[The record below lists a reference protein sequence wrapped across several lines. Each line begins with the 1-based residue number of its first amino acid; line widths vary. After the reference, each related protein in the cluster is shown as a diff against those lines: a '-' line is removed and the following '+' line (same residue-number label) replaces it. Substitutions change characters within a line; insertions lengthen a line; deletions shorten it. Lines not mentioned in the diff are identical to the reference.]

1 MPHPSLKK
9 IAYNPYSSK
18 RPRPQVRYRRPRWRW
33 IGPLIIIGLFL
44 AVAGFTLA
52 LGLVAWYSRDLP
64 DPSNL
69 SRRMAQASTK
79 IYDRTGQTL
88 LYEISGDQK
97 STPIKLA
104 DLPSVVKNATL
115 VAEDRDF
122 YSHRGFDLKGIARA
136 LLVDLLRGG
145 RVQGGSTI
153 TQQLVKNTI
162 VGGEKT
168 WRRKIQELILSYRI
182 EQRFSKDQIL
192 EMYFNSIPYGGS
204 AYGIEAA
211 ANMYFKKS
219 AKDLSPAEA
228 VLLAA
233 LPKAPSY
240 LSPYGSHRDELLARQ
255 RYVIEEMAKLG
266 YFSPSEAEAAKTGEL
281 KFVPFKEG
289 ILAPHFVFY
298 VKELLSEQFGERLVE
313 TGGLKIITTL
323 DLYKQKIA
331 EEEVAAGAAKNEKK
345 YGGNNAALVA
355 LDPKNGQVLA
365 MVGSRDYFA
374 EEYDG
379 NVNVTLRPRQPGS
392 SFKPIVYAT
401 AFMRGYAP
409 ETILYDVVTT
419 FKTDTKDYTPHNYD
433 GQEHGPV
440 SIRQALAG
448 SLNIPAVK
456 TLYLA
461 GVDNV
466 LDLAARLG
474 YTTFDE
480 RSRFGLSLVLGG
492 GEVKLLEHTAA
503 FQAFARDGVYNP
515 TTPILRVEDSHG
527 QVLASFEPNPQT
539 ILPQNVARQITSI
552 ISDNVSRSFI
562 FGSQSPLVLGDR
574 PIAAKT
580 GTTNDW
586 HDGWTIGY
594 TPSLVAGVWAGNNNN
609 KAMARG
615 ADGVLVAAPIWNAFM
630 KRVLGDT
637 PQEVFVQPDPVLP
650 EKPILRGVLVSEE
663 KVVIDRASGKRA
675 TELTPASYREEKTY
689 KELHEILHY
698 VKRDDP
704 LGPPPEN
711 PADDPN
717 YASWETAL
725 ARWAKENNLA
735 GGELAPQE
743 YDDLHTLASQPQ
755 LTITAPV
762 TGETIR
768 GQSLSVKISASAP
781 RGLKGIKYYLD
792 GSLLGEISGT
802 GELEFLVPLSS
813 ASTSTGF
820 HTLRLEA
827 FDDIDNTRSEER
839 LFNYIP

>member
-1 MPHPSLKK
+1 MPHPSLRK
-9 IAYNPYSSK
+9 ITYQPVPAGRH
-18 RPRPQVRYRRPRWRW
+18 RPSARYRRPRRRW
-33 IGPLIIIGLFL
+33 LGPLVVAVLFL
-44 AVAGFTLA
+44 GVLSFTAA
-52 LGLVAWYSRDLP
+52 LGVVAWYSRDLP
-64 DPSNL
+64 DPANL
-69 SRRMAQASTK
+69 SRRTSQISTK

-88 LYEISGDQK
+88 LYEIAGDQK
-97 STPIKLA
+97 NTPIKLA
-104 DLPSVVKNATL
+104 DLPPVIKNATL

-136 LLVDLLRGG
+136 VLVDLLQGSRA
-145 RVQGGSTI
+145 QGGSTI

-182 EQRFSKDQIL
+182 EQRFAKDQIL
-192 EMYFNSIPYGGS
+192 EMYLNSIPYGS
-204 AYGIEAA
+204 TAYGIEAA

-219 AKDLSPAEA
+219 AKDLNVAEA
-228 VLLAA
+228 AVLAA
-233 LPKAPSY
+233 LPKAPSR
-240 LSPYGSHRDELLARQ
+240 LSPYGSRRDELLARQ
-255 RYVIEEMAKLG
+255 SYIIKEMEQLNYLTPA
-266 YFSPSEAEAAKTGEL
+266 EAEEALTAEL

-289 ILAPHFVFY
+289 IIAPHFIFY
-298 VKELLSEQFGERLVE
+298 VKELLGERFGERLVE

-331 EEEVAAGAAKNEKK
+331 EEEVAAGAERNEKK

-379 NVNVTLRPRQPGS
+379 NVNVALRPRQPGS
-392 SFKPIVYAT
+392 SFKPVVYAA
-401 AFMRGYAP
+401 AFMKGYAP
-409 ETILYDVVTT
+409 ETVLYDVVTT

-433 GQEHGPV
+433 GKEHGPV

-466 LDLAARLG
+466 LDLAERLG
-474 YTTFDE
+474 YSTLSD

-492 GEVKLLEHTAA
+492 GEVKLLEHAAA
-503 FQAFARDGVYNP
+503 FQAFARDGVYSP
-515 TTPILRVEDSHG
+515 PSPILRVEDPRG
-527 QVLASFEPNPQT
+527 QVLYSFEPSPESV
-539 ILPQNVARQITSI
+539 LPQNVARQITSI
-552 ISDNVSRSFI
+552 LSDNTSRSFI
-562 FGSQSPLVLGDR
+562 FGSASPLTLGDR
-574 PIAAKT
+574 PVAAKT

-586 HDGWTIGY
+586 RDGWTIGY
-594 TPSLVAGVWAGNNNN
+594 TPSLVVGVWAGNNSN
-609 KAMARG
+609 KTMSRG

-637 PQEVFVQPDPVLP
+637 PAEVFVPPDPVLP
-650 EKPILRGVLVSEE
+650 DKPILRGELVTEE
-663 KVVIDRASGKRA
+663 RVIIDRASGKRA

-698 VKRDDP
+698 IRRDDP
-704 LGPPPEN
+704 LGPPPEHT
-711 PADDPN
+711 ADDLN
-717 YASWETAL
+717 YASWESAL
-725 ARWAKENNLA
+725 TRWAKENNLA
-735 GGELAPQE
+735 AGEVAPQE
-743 YDDLHTLASQPQ
+743 YDDLHTLENQPR
-755 LTITAPV
+755 LTIAAPAV
-762 TGETIR
+762 GETIR
-768 GQSLSVKISASAP
+768 GQSLLVKINASAP
-781 RGLKGIKYYLD
+781 RGLKAIKYYLD
-792 GSLLGEISGT
+792 GSLAGEATGT
-802 GELEFLVPLSS
+802 GEVEISIPLNSVS
-813 ASTSTGF
+813 AGF

-827 FDDIDNTRSEER
+827 LDDIDNTKTEER

>member
-9 IAYNPYSSK
+9 IAYNPYRQG
-18 RPRPQVRYRRPRWRW
+18 RPGPKTKHRRPRWRW
-33 IGPLIIIGLFL
+33 LGPLVITGLFL
-44 AVAGFTLA
+44 AVMGFVAG

-69 SRRMAQASTK
+69 SRRTAQTSTK

-97 STPIKLA
+97 RTPIKLA
-104 DLPSVVKNATL
+104 DLPPVVKNATL
-115 VAEDRDF
+115 VAEDREF

-136 LLVDLLRGG
+136 LLVDLIQGG

-162 VGGEKT
+162 VGGQKT

-219 AKDLSPAEA
+219 AKDLSAAEA
-228 VLLAA
+228 TLLAA

-255 RYVIEEMAKLG
+255 KYIIEEMAGLG
-266 YFSPSEAEAAKTGEL
+266 YLSPSEADTTKTSEL

-298 VKELLSEQFGERLVE
+298 VKELLSERFGERLVE

-331 EEEVAAGAAKNEKK
+331 EEEVAVGAAKNEKK

-379 NVNVTLRPRQPGS
+379 NVNVTVRPRQPGS
-392 SFKPIVYAT
+392 SFKPIVYAA
-401 AFMRGYAP
+401 AFMRGYTP

-433 GQEHGPV
+433 GKEHGSV

-466 LDLAARLG
+466 LDLAERLG
-474 YTTFDE
+474 YTTLGD

-503 FQAFARDGVYNP
+503 FQALARDGTYNP
-515 TTPILRVEDSHG
+515 TTPILRVEDSRG
-527 QVLASFEPNPQT
+527 QVLASFEHNPQI

-552 ISDNVSRSFI
+552 LSDNAARSFV
-562 FGSQSPLVLGDR
+562 FGNHGPLILGDR
-574 PIAAKT
+574 PVAAKT

-594 TPSLVAGVWAGNNNN
+594 TPSLVAGVWAGNNDN

-637 PQEVFVQPDPVLP
+637 PQEVFVPPNPAVS
-650 EKPILRGVLVSEE
+650 EKPILRGELVSEE
-663 KVVIDRASGKRA
+663 RVVIDRASGKRA
-675 TELTPASYREEKTY
+675 TELTPTTYREEKTY

-698 VKRDDP
+698 VKRGDP
-704 LGPPPEN
+704 LGPPPEH
-711 PADDPN
+711 PEDDPN
-717 YASWETAL
+717 YAPWEAAL
-725 ARWAKENNLA
+725 ALWAKENNLTES
-735 GGELAPQE
+735 ELAPQE
-743 YDDLHTLASQPQ
+743 YDDLHTLANQPQ
-755 LTITAPV
+755 LTIVTPV

-768 GQSLSVKISASAP
+768 GQSLLVKINTSAP
-781 RGLKGIKYYLD
+781 RGLKKVKYYLD
-792 GSLLGEISGT
+792 GSPLGEISGI
-802 GELEFLVPLSS
+802 GDLEFLVPLNN
-813 ASTSTGF
+813 ASTGF

-827 FDDIDNTRSEER
+827 LDDIDNARTEER